1 VVIDIKLAVFTKPWT
16 DAIEAVADRM
26 VTLGVQAIEL
36 PVRPGYQVTP
46 ETARAAMPA
55 VMRILEGR
63 GLSICSVAGPL
74 DDDIIIAC
82 GDNGIPIV
90 RTMVAVEL
98 ANASFADTIAQHRA
112 RYDQLIPL
120 LDKTGVR
127 LGVQN
132 HSGNAIGSAIGLHH
146 LMERYDPKHVCAIL
160 DMAHCAV
167 AGEPIELCVD
177 LLWARMPNLINFKN
191 AYRERVNGPEEAEAV
206 FRTHWTTG
214 RHGAY
219 SWSALV
225 NELRRRSFTG
235 TFVLPGEYS
244 DPNGQPQRMGDD
256 VLPYLSTDVAYLRGL
271 VDASWAR

>member
-1 VVIDIKLAVFTKPWT
+1 MIDIKLAVFTKPWR
-16 DAIEAVADRM
+16 DPIEAVADRI
-26 VTLGVQAIEL
+26 VTLGVQAVEL
-36 PVRPGYQVTP
+36 PIRPGYQVTP
-46 ETARAAMPA
+46 ETARTVLPA
-55 VMRILEGR
+55 VVRVLESR
-63 GLSICSVAGPL
+63 GLSICTVAGPL
-74 DDDIIIAC
+74 DDNIIIAC

-90 RTMVAVEL
+90 RTMVEVEL
-98 ANASFADTIAQHRA
+98 AKASFADTVAQHRA
-112 RYDQLIPL
+112 RYDELMPL

-127 LGVQN
+127 IGVQN
-132 HSGNAIGSAIGLHH
+132 HSGSAIGSAIGLHH

-214 RHGAY
+214 RHGAF
-219 SWSALV
+219 SWSTLV
-225 NELRRRSFTG
+225 NELRRRNFTG

-244 DPNGQPQRMGDD
+244 APNGQPQRMGDD
-256 VLPYLSTDVAYLRGL
+256 VLPYLATDVTYLRGL
-271 VDASWAR
+271 VDTAWSR